1 MALGITD
8 AYRVRMALTLFLGA
22 GVLVLAL
29 LRAVAGPGCQSTELA
44 LFPSPNTRL
53 KAVVYKRDC
62 AAPADPTTNVSLLVA
77 ADSSLPKTGN
87 ALVVA
92 GPAGRGFR
100 NGPEVRVAW
109 GGDTLLLVRYG
120 QGDRVVSSATRVH
133 NVAIVLS
140 PID

>member
-1 MALGITD
+1 MALAITE
-8 AYRVRMALTLFLGA
+8 AYRVRMALTFFLGA
-22 GVLVLAL
+22 GALILAL
-29 LRAVAGPGCQSTELA
+29 LRAVVGAGCRSTELA
-44 LFPSPNTRL
+44 LFPSPSTRL
-53 KAVVYKRDC
+53 KAVVYERDC
-62 AAPADPTTNVSLLVA
+62 GAPADATTNVSLLVA
-77 ADSSLPKTGN
+77 ADSSLPETGN

-109 GGDTLLLVRYG
+109 GGDTLLLVRYS

-133 NVAIVLS
+133 GVAIAPS